1 MGVEAYLGSAQIG
14 RLERCARNTRRKRGH
29 RSARI
34 QGGKYERKCGGAG
47 PAIAAHSK
55 DGSAAGQ
62 TAASGVT
69 TQPKQ
74 AEPAGEYLGR
84 LAAQLGD
91 LVRQE
96 PLIAAAVTGVVG
108 LCVGMMLSRR

>member
-1 MGVEAYLGSAQIG
+1 MVTGPPDPKEANMGE
-14 RLERCARNTRRKRGH
+14 NM
-29 RSARI
+29 
-34 QGGKYERKCGGAG
+34 GGAG

-55 DGSAAGQ
+55 DGSAVGQ
-62 TAASGVT
+62 TAASGVNP
-69 TQPKQ
+69 QPEQ
-74 AEPAGEYLGR
+74 AEPSGEYLGR

-108 LCVGMMLSRR
+108 LCVGMMLGRR

>member
-1 MGVEAYLGSAQIG
+1 MDENI
-14 RLERCARNTRRKRGH
+14 
-29 RSARI
+29 
-34 QGGKYERKCGGAG
+34 GGAG

-62 TAASGVT
+62 TTASGVT
-69 TQPKQ
+69 GQKRG
-74 AEPAGEYLGR
+74 EPFGEHLGHV
-84 LAAQLGD
+84 AAQLGD

-108 LCVGMMLSRR
+108 LCVGMMLGRR

>member
-1 MGVEAYLGSAQIG
+1 MDENI
-14 RLERCARNTRRKRGH
+14 
-29 RSARI
+29 
-34 QGGKYERKCGGAG
+34 GGAG

-62 TAASGVT
+62 TTASGVT
-69 TQPKQ
+69 GQPKQ
-74 AEPAGEYLGR
+74 RHLSGESLGR
-84 LAAQLGD
+84 MADQLGD

-108 LCVGMMLSRR
+108 LCIGTLLGRR